1 MFLSEID
8 LVGYLYVNNNFM
20 QTFSCSMPE
29 AFDVVCVC
37 CCCSMWVCSEQCLG
51 VFLSQISCVLLR

>member
-29 AFDVVCVC
+29 ALDVVCVRY
-37 CCCSMWVCSEQCLG
+37 CCSMCGCSEQCLG
-51 VFLSQISCVLLR
+51 VFFCYK

>member
-29 AFDVVCVC
+29 ALDVVCVWY
-37 CCCSMWVCSEQCLG
+37 CCSMCGCSEQCLG
-51 VFLSQISCVLLR
+51 VFLLQISCVLLR

>member
-1 MFLSEID
+1 MFLSKID

-29 AFDVVCVC
+29 ALDVVCVYGTAVVC
-37 CCCSMWVCSEQCLG
+37 VGVASSVWVFFCYK
-51 VFLSQISCVLLR
+51 